1 MGSILPDMG
10 ITLETAT
17 GLAQALFSKVE
28 QRVLGLLF
36 GQPDRSFQGAE
47 LIRLARS
54 GDGAV
59 HRVLTRLAK
68 SGLVTVTPIGNQK
81 HYRANPKSPIFHELH
96 GIIVKTVGLAAP
108 LQAALAPFAR
118 TIEAAFVFGSMAK
131 GTDSAKSD
139 IDLMLIADE
148 LTYSDLFSAL
158 QSAEATLGRPVNPT
172 IYSREE
178 LRTRRAGEDPFL
190 QRVLS
195 QPKVW
200 LIGSEHALT

>member
-1 MGSILPDMG
+1 MG
-10 ITLETAT
+10 IIPGATT

-36 GQPDRSFQGAE
+36 GQPDRSFHGAE
-47 LIRLARS
+47 LIRLAKS

-108 LQAALAPFAR
+108 LQTALAPFAG
-118 TIEAAFVFGSMAK
+118 TIEAAFVFGSIAK

-139 IDLMLIADE
+139 IDIMIVADE
-148 LTYSDLFSAL
+148 LSYSDLFSAL

-178 LRTRRAGEDPFL
+178 LRTRLAGEDPFL
-190 QRVLS
+190 ERILS